1 MTARYHRTAPIEC
14 EELEDELVVMESE
27 SQAVVALNPMGR
39 IVWELI
45 ADGASFDHIDAI
57 FREAHPEVDSS
68 VLRRDIQGVLDTL
81 LDAGLILVDEG

>member
-39 IVWELI
+39 IVW
-45 ADGASFDHIDAI
+45 
-57 FREAHPEVDSS
+57 
-68 VLRRDIQGVLDTL
+68 
-81 LDAGLILVDEG
+81 